1 MATTDP
7 APCGDDELEER
18 LSRPPAALL
27 ETLRALPGDLLI
39 LGAGGK
45 MGPSLARM
53 ARRALEAL
61 GRRDGVIAVSRFGD
75 PATRPLLEAAGITTI
90 PADLLAEGALEA
102 LPDAPNVIFM
112 AGQKFGTSGAPAT
125 TWAMNALLPALAAR
139 RYPAA
144 RTVVFST
151 GNVYPLW
158 PATSAGPTEAD
169 PVAPVGEYAMSCLAR
184 ERLYQH
190 AALTRGTPVALVRLN
205 YAVDLRYGVLVDLAR
220 RVRAGE
226 PVPLA
231 MGYVNVIWQGDANA
245 RALQCLALA
254 STPATVLNLTGPEK
268 ASVRE
273 VAEWFGARFR
283 RPPVFEGVEAPDA
296 LLSNAAASLVRF
308 GPPSVPLPELC
319 DWVATW
325 LEQGGRLLA
334 KPTRFEA
341 RDGRF

>member
-1 MATTDP
+1 MPAAPP
-7 APCGDDELEER
+7 APRTDAELEDR
-18 LSRPPAALL
+18 LSEPTPGLPG
-27 ETLRALPGDLLI
+27 TLTGVAGDLLI

-53 ARRALEAL
+53 ARRAFQAL
-61 GRRDGVIAVSRFGD
+61 GRADRVIAVSRFGD
-75 PATRPLLEAAGITTI
+75 PAVRAALDAAGVVTLA
-90 PADLLAEGALEA
+90 ADLLADGALEA
-102 LPDAPNVIFM
+102 LPDAPNVVFM
-112 AGQKFGTSGAPAT
+112 AGQKFGTSGDPAS

-158 PATSAGPTEAD
+158 PAARPGPTEAD
-169 PVAPVGEYAMSCLAR
+169 PVGPVGEYAMSCLAR

-190 AALTRGTPVALVRLN
+190 ASLARGTPVTIVRLN
-205 YAVDLRYGVLVDLAR
+205 YAVDRRYGVLVDIAR
-220 RVRAGE
+220 RVHAGE

-231 MGYVNVIWQGDANA
+231 MGYANVLWQGDANA
-245 RALQCLALA
+245 MALQCLALA
-254 STPATVLNLTGPEK
+254 TSPAIVVNLTGPEK
-268 ASVRE
+268 LSVRA
-273 VAEWFGARFR
+273 VAEAFGRRFGKAVR
-283 RPPVFEGVEAPDA
+283 FEGTEAPDA
-296 LLSNAAASLVRF
+296 LLSDASALLARL
-308 GPPSVPLPELC
+308 GPPTVPLATLLE
-319 DWVATW
+319 WVAAW